1 MRSGLVTALATCACS
16 HERQG
21 VHDFLLGLSW
31 DELEYIAEFVGS
43 TILDSVVRSSHSREQ
58 LAGRIAEFELSRRAC
73 RRASSEMLGDQ
84 YHKMIVLMEFL
95 CRTGPRDEPMALHA
109 G

>member
-1 MRSGLVTALATCACS
+1 VRSALVTALTACAGS
-16 HERQG
+16 RERQG
-21 VHDFLLGLSW
+21 VRDFLLGLSW

-43 TILDSVVRSSHSREQ
+43 TILESAGLCPVNREQ
-58 LAGRIAEFELSRRAC
+58 LAGRIAEFDHGRTARPAISPDSDR
-73 RRASSEMLGDQ
+73 

-95 CRTGPRDEPMALHA
+95 CRTGRGEGPLAMRA